1 MPYNYTSK
9 QILYSE
15 TNMTK
20 ALNRNYYN
28 DEKLSKDEL
37 LFFKKALE
45 EKREKIEKN
54 VKLTSNNVE
63 NGDKCHLKDEADQ
76 ASNLIDTHTTNA
88 IIKEQTKSLNQIN
101 RCLNKIA
108 TGRYGICNMC
118 EETIDI
124 ERLKVKIFAEYC
136 ISCRE
141 IIEQQ

>member
-1 MPYNYTSK
+1 
-9 QILYSE
+9 
-15 TNMTK
+15 MTK

-28 DEKLSKDEL
+28 DEKLTKDEL

-45 EKREKIEKN
+45 EKREQIERN
-54 VKLTSNNVE
+54 ITLSSNNVQ
-63 NGDKCHLKDEADQ
+63 NDDQCHLKDEADQ
-76 ASNLIDTHTTNA
+76 ASSMIDTHTTNA

-101 RCLNKIA
+101 RSLHKIA
-108 TGRYGICNMC
+108 SGRYGICNMC
-118 EETIDI
+118 EEVIDI